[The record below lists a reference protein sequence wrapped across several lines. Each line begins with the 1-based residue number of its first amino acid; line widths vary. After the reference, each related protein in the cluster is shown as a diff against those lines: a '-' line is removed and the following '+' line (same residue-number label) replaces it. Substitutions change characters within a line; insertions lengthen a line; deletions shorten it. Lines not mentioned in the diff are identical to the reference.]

1 MIQTW
6 LFTFMQPFQRAHPD
20 PFDRATAQKAIRWHV
35 DELFPRIEAA
45 GFDGIFFSEHHFHGN
60 LSASPNLYIAAT
72 AMRTKRVRLGVMG
85 SVLPMHAP
93 WRVAEE
99 IGILDPLSGGRLEI
113 GYSNGA
119 GPQEPL
125 MVGIPADELR
135 PRFEE
140 SLDVIDGALGALEY
154 THEGRFWQFERLC
167 VTPRTLQA
175 DPPKW
180 VTVVTAAS
188 AANAARRGYKA
199 CTAFMSAREAGVVFD
214 AYREAGQAA
223 GKPVGPD
230 RLGLRRRCLVWD
242 DDRSAE
248 QLGAEILRVG
258 LERTSRLMK
267 RMIENGVNPL
277 IGVDH
282 LDKQL
287 MASRRAEAV
296 DAPAAKF
303 VSEPD
308 EWIVGSPETVA
319 DKIIEQCRA
328 AGASHFMAYA
338 MGSMEMHEMEHSA
351 DLWQRVLPILK
362 KAQVDSGSGR
372 ARTPT
377 AAMSL

>member
-1 MIQTW
+1 
-6 LFTFMQPFQRAHPD
+6 
-20 PFDRATAQKAIRWHV
+20 
-35 DELFPRIEAA
+35 
-45 GFDGIFFSEHHFHGN
+45 
-60 LSASPNLYIAAT
+60 
-72 AMRTKRVRLGVMG
+72 
-85 SVLPMHAP
+85 
-93 WRVAEE
+93 
-99 IGILDPLSGGRLEI
+99 
-113 GYSNGA
+113 
-119 GPQEPL
+119 
-125 MVGIPADELR
+125 
-135 PRFEE
+135 
-140 SLDVIDGALGALEY
+140 
-154 THEGRFWQFERLC
+154 
-167 VTPRTLQA
+167 
-175 DPPKW
+175 
-180 VTVVTAAS
+180 
-188 AANAARRGYKA
+188 
-199 CTAFMSAREAGVVFD
+199 
-214 AYREAGQAA
+214 
-223 GKPVGPD
+223 
-230 RLGLRRRCLVWD
+230 VWD